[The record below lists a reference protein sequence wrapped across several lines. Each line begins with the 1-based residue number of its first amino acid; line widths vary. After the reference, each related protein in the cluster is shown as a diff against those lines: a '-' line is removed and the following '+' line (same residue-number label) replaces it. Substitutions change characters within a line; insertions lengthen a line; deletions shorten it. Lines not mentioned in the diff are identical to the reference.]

1 MNAPVYEQLPA
12 GSAVITPN
20 QMYAELHEVGR
31 KVEKLTNVIDPALAE
46 LRKDLDDTDKRASL
60 LEARVRA
67 IEHWRFF
74 VLGVSCV
81 VGVIAGYGGSLL
93 VGVS

>member
-1 MNAPVYEQLPA
+1 MSEQPVVMLPP

-31 KVEKLTNVIDPALAE
+31 KVDRLVAVVDPALAE
-46 LRKDLDDTDKRASL
+46 LRTEVDDLNKRL
-60 LEARVRA
+60 RIL
-67 IEHWRFF
+67 EHWRFF